1 MDSLTQIALGAAVGE
16 VVLGKKI
23 GNKAMLWGAIA
34 GTIPDLDVY
43 QSLFYD
49 KLTANELHRGFS
61 HSILFSIIFAPILA
75 WLVKQKEKT
84 TLATLLIII
93 LGYPLISAGN
103 LLVQAI
109 LVIILLALL
118 IIVYRHKF
126 DTGHLANQKDWTR
139 LMFWSLIT
147 HPILDC
153 HTTWGTQLLWPLKAK
168 LAWNNIFVL
177 DPLYTVPLLILV
189 TIAMFYSRQS
199 STRKWLVISGISIS
213 SLYIIWSLGVKW
225 HTYTIFEKNL
235 ANQGIE
241 YSRLTTVPT
250 PFNTFLWSGTADS
263 DSFYYN
269 GLYSIFDKEPQIQF
283 SKIPTYHKN
292 IAQFQDKE
300 SIDRLI
306 YLSKNWYVL
315 IENADSSVNF
325 NDARFGPM
333 YVQEDVP
340 QYGFGYRLLERNGEL
355 TVTQP
360 EPEMEQ
366 MGEVMTI
373 LWNRI
378 WGK

>member
-1 MDSLTQIALGAAVGE
+1 MDSLTQIVLGAAVGE
-16 VVLGKKI
+16 VFLGKKI

-153 HTTWGTQLLWPLKAK
+153 HTTWGTQLLWPLKVK

-306 YLSKNWYVL
+306 FLSKNWYVL

>member
-1 MDSLTQIALGAAVGE
+1 MDSLTQIVLGAAVGE
-16 VVLGKKI
+16 VFLGKKI

-118 IIVYRHKF
+118 IIVCRHKF

-306 YLSKNWYVL
+306 FLSKNWYVL

>member
-1 MDSLTQIALGAAVGE
+1 MDSLTQIVLGAAVGE
-16 VVLGKKI
+16 VFLGKKI

-306 YLSKNWYVL
+306 FLSKNWYVL

>member
-306 YLSKNWYVL
+306 FLSKNWYVL